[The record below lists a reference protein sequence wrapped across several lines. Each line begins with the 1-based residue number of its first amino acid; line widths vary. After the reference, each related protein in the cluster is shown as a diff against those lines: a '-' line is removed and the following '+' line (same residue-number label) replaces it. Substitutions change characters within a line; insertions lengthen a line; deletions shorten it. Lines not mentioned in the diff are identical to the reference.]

1 MKYGLFS
8 YSTSNIGDEVQSIAA
23 RQFLPPEITT
33 YFDRD
38 SIDDTH
44 ISEKT
49 MLIMNG
55 WFTKKPQNWPPKN
68 TLIDP
73 LLISFHIANEW
84 GCSADNLLE
93 EKSLEFYQKHKPIG
107 CRDVSTMS
115 LLREK

>member
-23 RQFLPPEITT
+23 RQFLPPETLT

-38 SIDDTH
+38 SIDDTQ

-49 MLIMNG
+49 KLIMNG

-84 GCSADNLLE
+84 GSSVENLLTPE
-93 EKSLEFYQKHKPIG
+93 SLDFYKKHGPVG
-107 CRDVSTMS
+107 CRDKNTES
-115 LLREK
+115 LLRGR